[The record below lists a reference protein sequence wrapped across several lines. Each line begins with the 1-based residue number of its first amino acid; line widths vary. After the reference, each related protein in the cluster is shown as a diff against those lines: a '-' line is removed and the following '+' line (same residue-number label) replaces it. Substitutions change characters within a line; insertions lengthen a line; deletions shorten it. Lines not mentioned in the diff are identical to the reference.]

1 MCAAVW
7 GCRVTAGGDE
17 DYDSDDADCW
27 DIGVAC
33 RGTQQLDQVPPADK
47 KDAFQKALTSGDVL
61 LIEELLNSGLNIE
74 ASIRFGWTP
83 LMHAASVAD
92 DAVVRLLLDRGAN
105 ACFEIDKYTVLM
117 AACAA
122 DASEKKILKTVELL
136 LSRNVDPNLAC
147 RKQMTPL
154 MYAARKGCPHVVS
167 LLVAHGSHIN
177 AQDENGY
184 SALIW
189 AAHHGHKNVVFM
201 LLELGADKNLQTKDK
216 KTAAEIAKINEHSE
230 IYSLLSLTVNHLQG
244 KYCGTVK
251 QETMYK
257 FLTAAS
263 DHSVSSCS
271 TLDAMEVFLH
281 GIGLEHII
289 GLLKDRDVYLWQLLT
304 MQKEEMIK
312 IGITNPVDQQKL
324 LDAINELQVEDTRFR
339 DLSELAN
346 LEVSG
351 DECLKFL
358 QKLNK
363 ECSNLTVPV
372 QTINK
377 HFLENSHKMVLRWA
391 PTERYIEVCRDLICN
406 VEKLGEEVKRLN
418 ELVAK
423 KEEQRSD
430 LSLVVF
436 PEKSLTLEKRLV
448 KMGAVTLLGFGFFFI
463 ITKLAVKKS

>member
-1 MCAAVW
+1 MCFLLMWRRKGLLRLINV
-7 GCRVTAGGDE
+7 GCLVVVVVNNGRPAWLFLLAGV
-17 DYDSDDADCW
+17 DC
-27 DIGVAC
+27 VLE
-33 RGTQQLDQVPPADK
+33 QLDQVSPADK
-47 KDAFQKALTSGDVL
+47 KDAFQKALTSGDVS
-61 LIEELLNSGLNIE
+61 LIEELLNSGIDIE
-74 ASIRFGWTP
+74 ANIQFGWTP

-92 DAVVRLLLDRGAN
+92 YAVVRLLLDRGAN

-122 DASEKKILKTVELL
+122 HASEKKILKTVELL
-136 LSRNVDPNLAC
+136 LSRNVDPNLTC

-154 MYAARKGCPHVVS
+154 MYAARKGYSHVVS
-167 LLVAHGSHIN
+167 LLVAHGSHVN

-189 AAHHGHKNVVFM
+189 AAHHGHKNVVLM

-230 IYSLLSLTVNHLQG
+230 IYSLLSLAVNHLQG
-244 KYCGTVK
+244 KYCGTTK
-251 QETMYK
+251 QETVYK

-289 GLLKDRDVYLWQLLT
+289 GLLKDKDVYLWQLLT
-304 MQKEEMIK
+304 MEKEEMI
-312 IGITNPVDQQKL
+312 Q
-324 LDAINELQVEDTRFR
+324 
-339 DLSELAN
+339 
-346 LEVSG
+346 
-351 DECLKFL
+351 
-358 QKLNK
+358 
-363 ECSNLTVPV
+363 
-372 QTINK
+372 
-377 HFLENSHKMVLRWA
+377 MVLQWA
-391 PTERYIEVCRDLICN
+391 PTERYVEVCKDLICN

-423 KEEQRSD
+423 EEQRSD
-430 LSLVVF
+430 FSLVVF
-436 PEKSLTLEKRLV
+436 PQKSRTLEKRLV
-448 KMGAVTLLGFGFFFI
+448 KMGAITLLGFGFFIF

>member
-1 MCAAVW
+1 
-7 GCRVTAGGDE
+7 
-17 DYDSDDADCW
+17 
-27 DIGVAC
+27 
-33 RGTQQLDQVPPADK
+33 
-47 KDAFQKALTSGDVL
+47 
-61 LIEELLNSGLNIE
+61 
-74 ASIRFGWTP
+74 
-83 LMHAASVAD
+83 MHAASVAD

-230 IYSLLSLTVNHLQG
+230 IYSLLSLTVNNLQG

-304 MQKEEMIK
+304 MQKEEMIQ

-324 LDAINELQVEDTRFR
+324 LDAINELQVEETRFR

-377 HFLENSHKMVLRWA
+377 HFLENSHKMVLQWA

-423 KEEQRSD
+423 EEEQRSD
-430 LSLVVF
+430 LSLVVVS
-436 PEKSLTLEKRLV
+436 EKSLTLEKRLV
-448 KMGAVTLLGFGFFFI
+448 KMGAVTLLGFGFFFF
-463 ITKLAVKKS
+463 ITKLVVKKS

>member
-1 MCAAVW
+1 MCAAAW
-7 GCRVTAGGDE
+7 SSRVTAGGDE
-17 DYDSDDADCW
+17 DYESDDEDCW

-33 RGTQQLDQVPPADK
+33 RGPQLDQVSPADK
-47 KDAFQKALTSGDVL
+47 KDAFQKALTSGDVS
-61 LIEELLNSGLNIE
+61 LIEELLNSGIDIE
-74 ASIRFGWTP
+74 ANIQFGWTP

-92 DAVVRLLLDRGAN
+92 YAVVRLLLDRGAN

-122 DASEKKILKTVELL
+122 HASEKKILKTVELL
-136 LSRNVDPNLAC
+136 LSRNVDPNLTC

-154 MYAARKGCPHVVS
+154 MYAARKGYSHVVS
-167 LLVAHGSHIN
+167 LLVAHGSHVN

-189 AAHHGHKNVVFM
+189 AAHHGHKNVVLM

-230 IYSLLSLTVNHLQG
+230 IYSLLSLAVNHLQG
-244 KYCGTVK
+244 KYCGTTK
-251 QETMYK
+251 QETVYK

-263 DHSVSSCS
+263 DHS
-271 TLDAMEVFLH
+271 
-281 GIGLEHII
+281 
-289 GLLKDRDVYLWQLLT
+289 
-304 MQKEEMIK
+304 
-312 IGITNPVDQQKL
+312 
-324 LDAINELQVEDTRFR
+324 
-339 DLSELAN
+339 
-346 LEVSG
+346 VSG

-377 HFLENSHKMVLRWA
+377 HFLENSHKMVLQWA
-391 PTERYIEVCRDLICN
+391 PTERYVEVCKDLICN

-423 KEEQRSD
+423 EEQRSD
-430 LSLVVF
+430 FSLVVF
-436 PEKSLTLEKRLV
+436 PQKSRTLEKRLV
-448 KMGAVTLLGFGFFFI
+448 KMGAITLLGFGFFIFV
-463 ITKLAVKKS
+463 TKLAVKKS

>member
-1 MCAAVW
+1 MCAAAW
-7 GCRVTAGGDE
+7 SSRVTAGGDE
-17 DYDSDDADCW
+17 DYESDDEDCW

-33 RGTQQLDQVPPADK
+33 RGPQQLDQVSPADK
-47 KDAFQKALTSGDVL
+47 KDAFQKALTSGDVS
-61 LIEELLNSGLNIE
+61 LIEELLNSGIDIE
-74 ASIRFGWTP
+74 ANIQFGWTP

-92 DAVVRLLLDRGAN
+92 YAVVRLLLDRGAN

-122 DASEKKILKTVELL
+122 HASEKKILKTVELL
-136 LSRNVDPNLAC
+136 LSRNVDPNLTC

-154 MYAARKGCPHVVS
+154 MYAARKGYSHVVS
-167 LLVAHGSHIN
+167 LLVAHGSHVN

-189 AAHHGHKNVVFM
+189 AAHHGHKNVVLM

-230 IYSLLSLTVNHLQG
+230 IYSLLSLAVNHLQG
-244 KYCGTVK
+244 KYCGTTK
-251 QETMYK
+251 QETVYK

-289 GLLKDRDVYLWQLLT
+289 GLLKDKDVYLWQLLT
-304 MQKEEMIK
+304 MEKEEMI
-312 IGITNPVDQQKL
+312 Q
-324 LDAINELQVEDTRFR
+324 
-339 DLSELAN
+339 
-346 LEVSG
+346 
-351 DECLKFL
+351 
-358 QKLNK
+358 
-363 ECSNLTVPV
+363 
-372 QTINK
+372 
-377 HFLENSHKMVLRWA
+377 MVLQWA
-391 PTERYIEVCRDLICN
+391 PTERYVEVCKDLICN

-423 KEEQRSD
+423 EEQRSD
-430 LSLVVF
+430 FSLVVF
-436 PEKSLTLEKRLV
+436 PQKSRTLEKRLV
-448 KMGAVTLLGFGFFFI
+448 KMGAITLLGFGFFIF

>member
-1 MCAAVW
+1 M
-7 GCRVTAGGDE
+7 
-17 DYDSDDADCW
+17 SDCS
-27 DIGVAC
+27 GFGFFLMLCFTVC
-33 RGTQQLDQVPPADK
+33 ETCKKKKQLDPMLPADK
-47 KDAFQKALTSGDVL
+47 KDAFQKALTSGDVS
-61 LIEELLNSGLNIE
+61 LIEELLNSGINIE
-74 ASIRFGWTP
+74 SSIQFGWTP

-92 DAVVRLLLDRGAN
+92 YRVVHLLLDRGAN
-105 ACFEIDKYTVLM
+105 ASFEIDKYTVLM

-122 DASEKKILKTVELL
+122 HASEEKILKTVELL
-136 LSRNVDPNLAC
+136 LSRNVDPNLTC

-154 MYAARKGCPHVVS
+154 IYAARKGYPCVVR

-177 AQDENGY
+177 AQDESGY

-189 AAHHGHKNVVFM
+189 AAHHGHKNVVFT
-201 LLELGADKNLQTKDK
+201 LLELGADKNLQAKDK
-216 KTAAEIAKINEHSE
+216 KTAAEIAKINEQLE
-230 IYSLLSLTVNHLQG
+230 IYGLLSLTVNHSQG
-244 KYCGTVK
+244 KYCETTK
-251 QETMYK
+251 QETVYK

-271 TLDAMEVFLH
+271 TFDAMDVFLH

-289 GLLKDRDVYLWQLLT
+289 GLLKERDVYLWQLLT
-304 MQKEEMIK
+304 MQKEEMMQ

-324 LDAINELQVEDTRFR
+324 LDAINELQVEETRFR
-339 DLSELAN
+339 DLPELVN

-372 QTINK
+372 QTISK
-377 HFLENSHKMVLRWA
+377 HFLKNSHKMVLQWT
-391 PTERYIEVCRDLICN
+391 PTERHIEVCKDLICN

-418 ELVAK
+418 ELVTK
-423 KEEQRSD
+423 EEEQRSD

-448 KMGAVTLLGFGFFFI
+448 KMGAVTLLGFGFFFFV
-463 ITKLAVKKS
+463 TKLVVKKS